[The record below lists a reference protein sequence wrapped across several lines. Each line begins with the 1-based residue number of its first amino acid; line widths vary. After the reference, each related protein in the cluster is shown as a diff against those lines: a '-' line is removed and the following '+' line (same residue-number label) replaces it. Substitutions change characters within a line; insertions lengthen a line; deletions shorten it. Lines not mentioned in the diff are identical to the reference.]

1 MKFNDFLVSERE
13 RLPLFIPVIFGMGI
27 IFGVFFPFSDW
38 KHIWIFNTI
47 TIFYTIL
54 LFKKSKLLSFAI
66 CIFGLGIY
74 VVQTGG
80 ILKIDL
86 LTQKKFITQEYDDIE
101 FTAIVSSMD
110 ETHPIMKNMRR
121 VTLEDTKIE
130 NLNFIKTI
138 KMTCSVMMSDEI
150 FPGDIVKVYGKLM
163 PFKPPAI
170 PGVFDQ
176 LQYNTLVGI
185 DASGIA
191 YRIEKI
197 GETGAFGGGK
207 LAKIRCGLTKSILV
221 RMSGNGIAGGIASA
235 LITGDKSAIPSKV
248 RDKFINSGTAH
259 ILAIS
264 GLHMSIVASVIFC
277 VLYKTLQYLNCFWK
291 NISAKRVSATMTI
304 PITFLYLALSGFSPS
319 ATRAFIMTTVFLIS
333 IIYGRGVL
341 SLRSVAAAACLIL
354 LFNPGSLFLVSF
366 QLSFCAVVALIS
378 FYETFQYKIY
388 NWKTKINNIFEKLGF
403 YIFMTLA
410 TTFIASIATLPISIA
425 VFNRLSLS
433 GMLGNLVAIPIVS
446 FLVIPVG
453 LFALISAKFIDF
465 PTEIFAYILNKLYAI
480 LSWIAEIPGSNL
492 IIKSPQ
498 MPALYAIIIGGIIV
512 CILKNRARFSG
523 LIPICLGLVFWI
535 FRDFPD
541 IIFIPNA
548 NVVCFTQNTN
558 FFTSSLR
565 KGRRASLAIQR
576 NLGFSGKLIK
586 KEFHSQRWKTATYP
600 NGLYIWSEAG
610 KATQLAG
617 RKHPYCPA
625 YWAVHRCP
633 IPNSSSN

>member
-1 MKFNDFLVSERE
+1 MKFKDFLVSERE
-13 RLPLFIPVIFGMGI
+13 RLPLFIPVILGMGI
-27 IFGVFFPFSDW
+27 ILGVFFPFSDW

-47 TIFYTIL
+47 TIFCTIL

-74 VVQTGG
+74 IVQTGG

-86 LTQKKFITQEYDDIE
+86 LTQKKFITQEYDNIE
-101 FTAIVSSMD
+101 FTAVVSSMD
-110 ETHPIMKNMRR
+110 ETHPVMKNMRR
-121 VTLEDTKIE
+121 ITLKDTQIE

-138 KMTCSVMMSDEI
+138 KMTCSARMSDEI
-150 FPGDIVKVYGKLM
+150 FPGDIVKICGKLM

-176 LQYNTLVGI
+176 LQYNALVGI

-191 YRIEKI
+191 YRIEKT
-197 GETGAFGGGK
+197 GETSAFDIK
-207 LAKIRCGLTKSILV
+207 LAKIRCGLTKNILR
-221 RMSGNGIAGGIASA
+221 RMSGNGIAGGIAIA
-235 LITGDKSAIPSKV
+235 LITGDKSAIPSAV

-277 VLYKTLQYLNCFWK
+277 VLYKILQYLGCFWSE
-291 NISAKRVSATMTI
+291 ISAKRLSAIMTI

-333 IIYGRGVL
+333 VIYGRGIL
-341 SLRSVAAAACLIL
+341 SLRSVAVAACLIL

-378 FYETFQYKIY
+378 FYEAFQYKIN

-403 YIFMTLA
+403 YIFMTLI

-480 LSWIAEIPGSNL
+480 LSLIAEIPGSNL
-492 IIKSPQ
+492 IVKSPQ
-498 MPALYAIIIGGIIV
+498 MLALYAIIIGGIIV
-512 CILKNRARFSG
+512 CLLKNRARFAG
-523 LIPICLGLVFWI
+523 LIPIGLGLVFWI

-541 IIFIPNA
+541 IIFIPNTEVA
-548 NVVCFTQNTN
+548 CFIKNTN

-586 KEFHSQRWKTATYP
+586 KEFHSQEWKIATHP
-600 NGLYIWSEAG
+600 NGLYIWSSSR
-610 KATQLAG
+610 KAKQLAE

-625 YWAVHRCP
+625 YWAVYRCP
-633 IPNSSSN
+633 MH